1 MSQSHPNS
9 LLKAGCLLFIIGGIL
24 SCAVTVGSYLISMGG
39 MLNVDEELYEYIDQT
54 AQAQSGGMMGGQEV
68 MGFLSGLIFVM
79 CAIAVVML
87 IINLIVGFLGLR
99 RYDRPEKYRFFQGW
113 GIALV
118 IIGVLGTLLT
128 GITTLPALVS
138 LLSGV
143 VAPILYIVGARQ
155 QADVLRQASM
165 PQL

>member
-24 SCAVTVGSYLISMGG
+24 SCVATVGTYLFSMGG
-39 MLNVDEELYEYIDQT
+39 MLSVDDELYAYIDQT
-54 AQAQSGGMMGGQEV
+54 AQSQSGGMLGGREV
-68 MGFLSGLIFVM
+68 MGILSGIIFFL
-79 CAIAVVML
+79 CAVAVVML
-87 IINLIVGFLGLR
+87 ILNLIVGILGLR

-128 GITTLPALVS
+128 GITTLPALAS
-138 LLSGV
+138 LASGV
-143 VAPILYIVGARQ
+143 AAPILFIVGARQ
-155 QADVLRQASM
+155 QAGVFRQASM
-165 PQL
+165 PLL